1 MSKKSYEKTKIMLK
15 GLLSE
20 LGYTFNNTLDKSYKP
35 YTPSKE
41 QYKKVWDYLDL
52 NQNCN
57 KYRWEGLPKGLTSWN
72 LERMLYYYGAL
83 CGFKY
88 GGQIW
93 ILPFTAT
100 QDLNAYGFPTTIQ
113 PITFNGRTPD
123 NSSKDFFG
131 ADFKVEMFM
140 PEETPDDKKA
150 VILLDSIPEACGT
163 FIPLSRYA
171 QNTILI
177 NDIIETLKRINI
189 NIVVSNKKLI
199 INCTDENQA
208 EVIRQELG
216 EGFSSDSPF
225 IVCTNPTSLP
235 NISQTSDL
243 QASDL
248 FNVVKQYD
256 SIRCQQS
263 GILTKSFGQDKKER
277 VNSGELMGEKE
288 QVNIIY
294 DVGLYL
300 RQIFAK
306 DMNRCLGTSIYCHE
320 NKEAREDESDYEDE
334 EIIEE
339 VQENE

>member
-1 MSKKSYEKTKIMLK
+1 MGKKKYEKTMIMLK
-15 GLLSE
+15 GLLTQM
-20 LGYTFNNTLDKSYKP
+20 GITFNDTLDKAYKP
-35 YTPSKE
+35 YVPNKE
-41 QYKKVWDYLDL
+41 AYRKIWTNLDL

-57 KYRWEGLPKGLTSWN
+57 KYRWKGLPKGLTSWN

-88 GGQIW
+88 NGSIW

-100 QDLNAYGFPTTIQ
+100 RDLNAYGFPTTIQ
-113 PITFNGRTPD
+113 PITFNGQTPD
-123 NSSKDFFG
+123 NASKNFFG

-140 PEETPDDKKA
+140 PDETPDDKKA
-150 VILLDSIPEACGT
+150 CILLDTIPEACGT
-163 FIPLSRYA
+163 FIPMSRA
-171 QNTILI
+171 SQNQILI
-177 NDIIETLKRINI
+177 NDIIETLKRVNI

-199 INCTDENQA
+199 INCQDENQA

-225 IVCTNPTSLP
+225 IVCTNPTAMP
-235 NISQTSDL
+235 QTSQASDF

-248 FNVVKQYD
+248 FNCIKQYD
-256 SIRCQQS
+256 AIRCQQS

-277 VNSGELMGEKE
+277 VNSGELMGERE

-300 RQIFAK
+300 RQTFAD
-306 DMNRCLGTSIYCHE
+306 DMNKCLGTQLSVEE
-320 NKEAREDESDYEDE
+320 NKEALEDTTELE
-334 EIIEE
+334 EE
-339 VQENE
+339 VKENE